1 MKVFFL
7 DLDQDMNLLS
17 LFSSS
22 SPSSPSSPG
31 ACWKKADTT
40 KAAKMNKTVKPVYM
54 SIA

>member
-22 SPSSPSSPG
+22 SPSSPG
-31 ACWKKADTT
+31 ASWKKADTT